1 MLGHINGTKKMRNKP
16 RRKENRENF
25 YVNKFASSTIC
36 PLPSSTGVQP
46 LFQDENFAWKFGVF
60 EEKVFNARFQAVVEV
75 DMLRSSS
82 LRKFL
87 KATDFACPTM

>member
-1 MLGHINGTKKMRNKP
+1 
-16 RRKENRENF
+16 
-25 YVNKFASSTIC
+25 
-36 PLPSSTGVQP
+36 